1 MFEMRLDPPTHPA
14 EDFDPAAVV
23 ASEYTTEVINL
34 CELLGQTDA
43 RFHVSGFG
51 QASWPVDV
59 SYDLSAVMEE
69 LPRVLRALTNGA
81 DTDLDFYTQ
90 GIERELTF
98 QVSGEVTRITCE
110 SHTKWVPDPA
120 EIEMKTNDLIAML
133 QELARG
139 FGGAVA
145 IAAPSLENLSPF
157 NAWRTGEY
165 EW

>member
-1 MFEMRLDPPTHPA
+1 MFEMKLDPPTFAA
-14 EDFDPAAVV
+14 EDFDPGAVV
-23 ASEYTTEVINL
+23 AGDYATEVINL
-34 CELLGQTDA
+34 CELLGGTDA

-59 SYDLSAVMEE
+59 AYDLSAVVEE
-69 LPRVLRALTNGA
+69 LPRVIRALSNGT

-90 GIERELTF
+90 GIERELAF

-120 EIEMKTNDLIAML
+120 EIEMKTHDLIAML
-133 QELARG
+133 QELARS
-139 FGGAVA
+139 FGTAVA
-145 IAAPSLENLSPF
+145 IGAPGLENLSPF
-157 NAWRTGEY
+157 NSWRAGEY